1 MNIIIIGAGEVGRY
15 LAKILSQEKHAVTI
29 VDMDPVKVQTLT
41 ESLDVQAIVGDGTR
55 AGVLNQAGAS
65 KADLVVAVTDQ
76 DKVNMLSS
84 HISKQLG
91 ASRVILRLH
100 DMRPLDGYEFF
111 YKQALGF
118 DVVLS
123 TEVLAANFIV
133 EMVRQHHALEVESF
147 AEGRVYLR
155 RFPLREESELTA
167 EPLQDLRLPSGVLV
181 VAVNR
186 NGKMF
191 IPSGEDTLMVKDQLF
206 IIGAARDCDA
216 FERMAGET
224 APWSRAAVIMGGG
237 SLGSQLTRTLA
248 KVPGLSVRVIERDP
262 VRARLLAAEVDD
274 SVMVIEGDATD
285 LDLLAE
291 ERVGEANVFV
301 ATTKDD
307 ENNMIACQLAKA
319 QGVDRSV
326 ALINKSSYTTVYDL
340 LGLDLAVSPR
350 LLCASKILRFVRA
363 GSPSTI
369 SDLAEGKAEVLEL
382 IAPFREPVESQTLG
396 FPTGA
401 VIGAVIHGDSVKIA
415 RGDTTIQ
422 RGDRVI
428 IFVLP
433 GTHEAIEKLFRD

>member
-1 MNIIIIGAGEVGRY
+1 
-15 LAKILSQEKHAVTI
+15 
-29 VDMDPVKVQTLT
+29 
-41 ESLDVQAIVGDGTR
+41 
-55 AGVLNQAGAS
+55 
-65 KADLVVAVTDQ
+65 
-76 DKVNMLSS
+76 
-84 HISKQLG
+84 
-91 ASRVILRLH
+91 
-100 DMRPLDGYEFF
+100 
-111 YKQALGF
+111 
-118 DVVLS
+118 
-123 TEVLAANFIV
+123 
-133 EMVRQHHALEVESF
+133 
-147 AEGRVYLR
+147 
-155 RFPLREESELTA
+155 
-167 EPLQDLRLPSGVLV
+167 
-181 VAVNR
+181 
-186 NGKMF
+186 
-191 IPSGEDTLMVKDQLF
+191 
-206 IIGAARDCDA
+206 
-216 FERMAGET
+216 
-224 APWSRAAVIMGGG
+224 
-237 SLGSQLTRTLA
+237 
-248 KVPGLSVRVIERDP
+248 
-262 VRARLLAAEVDD
+262 
-274 SVMVIEGDATD
+274 MVIEGDATD

-369 SDLAEGKAEVLEL
+369 SVLAEGKAEVLEL
-382 IAPFREPVESQTLG
+382 IAPFREPVEVQTMGL
-396 FPTGA
+396 PKGA

>member
-1 MNIIIIGAGEVGRY
+1 MNIVIIGAGEVGRH
-15 LAKILSQEKHAVTI
+15 LAKILSQEKHAVSI
-29 VDMDPVKVQTLT
+29 VDTDPVKAQTLT
-41 ESLDVQAIVGDGTR
+41 ESMDVQAIVGDGTR
-55 AGVLNQAGAS
+55 AGVLTQAGAS
-65 KADLVVAVTDQ
+65 KADLVVAVSDQ
-76 DKVNMLSS
+76 DRVNMLASL
-84 HISKQLG
+84 ISKKLG
-91 ASRVILRLH
+91 AQRVILRLH
-100 DMRPLDGYEFF
+100 DTRPLEGYEYF

-167 EPLQDLRLPSGVLV
+167 EPLQSLRLPAGVLV
-181 VAVNR
+181 VAVIR
-186 NGKMF
+186 GGHLF
-191 IPSGEDTLMVKDQLF
+191 IPTGEDVLAVKDQLF
-206 IIGAARDCDA
+206 IIGAGRDCDA
-216 FERMAGET
+216 FERMAGEKKT
-224 APWSRAAVIMGGG
+224 WSRTAVIMGGG
-237 SLGSQLTRTLA
+237 SLGAQLTRTLA

-262 VRARLLAAEVDD
+262 SRARLLASEVDD
-274 SVMVIEGDATD
+274 KVLVIEGDATD
-285 LDLLAE
+285 LDLLSE

-319 QGVDRSV
+319 QGINRSV

-340 LGLDLAVSPR
+340 LGLDQAVSPR

-363 GSPSTI
+363 GSLSTI
-369 SDLAEGKAEVLEL
+369 SVLADGKAEVLEL
-382 IAPFREPVESQTLG
+382 SAPFREPVKVKALG
-396 FPTGA
+396 LPKGA
-401 VIGAVIHGDSVKIA
+401 VIGAVIRGDSVKIA

-428 IFVLP
+428 VFVLP